1 MVYFEK
7 YKSASLEDTE
17 CVLPEFWNLI
27 LFFQPYFI
35 FSFKIKAIS
44 ILHILNSL
52 SLPNLS
58 ERAHTRAHMGW
69 CNIYRH
75 TYLHIWDIHVDMR
88 THPYTHKHIY
98 TYTRKHMHAYTDR
111 IYRNIHTHTEIHACT
126 HRHTFTQTYIY
137 SYIYAE
143 CTGWFCVSIW
153 HRLELSQR
161 KELQLRK
168 CPHEIQP

>member
-58 ERAHTRAHMGW
+58 ERAHTRAHMG
-69 CNIYRH
+69 
-75 TYLHIWDIHVDMR
+75 
-88 THPYTHKHIY
+88 
-98 TYTRKHMHAYTDR
+98 
-111 IYRNIHTHTEIHACT
+111 
-126 HRHTFTQTYIY
+126 
-137 SYIYAE
+137 
-143 CTGWFCVSIW
+143 
-153 HRLELSQR
+153 
-161 KELQLRK
+161 
-168 CPHEIQP
+168 